1 MAKEEK
7 TFEESLKELED
18 IVSNLEEGDI
28 PLEKALDQFQ
38 SGVKISRQL
47 KKQLDEADKFL
58 VKIVD
63 EDGLEQPH
71 DLEENE

>member
-47 KKQLDEADKFL
+47 KKHLDEADEFL